1 MRYPQFLKEK
11 GIIGFVAPSF
21 GASIEPY
28 KSAFDNAQ
36 KKLKK
41 KGYQLELGPNCY
53 EGCGIGISNTPE
65 KCGQE
70 LTEYYCSDSNDVL
83 ISCGGGELMSHT
95 IDWVDFEKIKTAKPK
110 WYMGYSDNTNF
121 TFLLTTLCDTASI
134 YGPNAPAFGQ
144 EPWHPSLQDALDVLQ
159 GNNLILKGYDKWEK
173 ESLKDKEHPLEPY
186 NVTEPR
192 VLKIHVPEAIK
203 EKTEAASKA
212 VSTETGLKA
221 VSTENVSN
229 TANETVEMQGRLVGG
244 CMDILAALVGTNYD
258 NVANFVEKYKDDGI
272 IWFME
277 ACDLNMLG
285 IRRALWQ
292 LDHAGW
298 FKYTKGFVFG
308 RPYFHG
314 EELMGM
320 DQYNAVT
327 GILDKY
333 NVPIIMDADI
343 GHIPPM
349 MPLICG
355 SYASIKAD
363 DKTIEVKMELK

>member
-1 MRYPQFLKEK
+1 MKYPEFLKENGK
-11 GIIGFVAPSF
+11 IGFVAPSF

-28 KSAFDNAQ
+28 RSAFDNAQ
-36 KKLKK
+36 IRLKS

-53 EGCGIGISNTPE
+53 EGSGIGISNTPE
-65 KCGQE
+65 KCGKE
-70 LTEYYCSDSNDVL
+70 LTDYYCSDSNDVL

-95 IDWVDFEKIKTAKPK
+95 IDCVDFDRVKAAKPK

-121 TFLLTTLCDTASI
+121 TFLLTTMCDTAAI

-144 EPWHPSLQDALDVLQ
+144 EPWHPSLQDALDVLH
-159 GNNLILKGYDKWEK
+159 GKNLVLKGYDKWEK

-192 VLKIHVPEAIK
+192 ALVIHNEK
-203 EKTEAASKA
+203 EDHKKA
-212 VSTETGLKA
+212 V
-221 VSTENVSN
+221 
-229 TANETVEMQGRLVGG
+229 MQGRLVGG
-244 CMDILAALVGTNYD
+244 CLDILAALVGTNYD
-258 NVANFVEKYKDDGI
+258 CVAEFAERYKEDGI

-298 FKYTKGFVFG
+298 FKYVKGFVFG

-314 EELMGM
+314 EEIFGM
-320 DQYNAVT
+320 DQYQAVT
-327 GILDKY
+327 GILEKY
-333 NVPIIMDADI
+333 NVPIIMDCDI

-349 MPLICG
+349 MPVISG
-355 SYASIKAD
+355 SYANIEATKDSIE
-363 DKTIEVKMELK
+363 IKMELK

>member
-1 MRYPQFLKEK
+1 MRYPKFLKEK
-11 GIIGFVAPSF
+11 GTIGFVAPSF

-36 KKLKK
+36 KKLGA
-41 KGYQLELGPNCY
+41 KGYQMELGPNCY

-65 KCGQE
+65 KCGAE
-70 LTEYYCSDSNDVL
+70 LTEYYCADTNDVL

-95 IDWVDFEKIKTAKPK
+95 IDCVDFEKIKEAEPK

-121 TFLLTTLCDTASI
+121 TFLLTTMCDTAAI

-144 EPWHPSLQDALDVLQ
+144 EPWHESLQDALDVLR
-159 GNNLILKGYDKWEK
+159 GEKLVLHGYDKWEK
-173 ESLKDKEHPLEPY
+173 ESLKDKDHPLEPY
-186 NVTEPR
+186 NVTEPQKL
-192 VLKIHVPEAIK
+192 VLYNPETDEEISDKIR
-203 EKTEAASKA
+203 ASIDNDSLS
-212 VSTETGLKA
+212 VSMK
-221 VSTENVSN
+221 
-229 TANETVEMQGRLVGG
+229 GRLVGG

-258 NVANFVEKYKDDGI
+258 HVQEFAEKYKEDGI

-292 LDHAGW
+292 MDHAGW
-298 FKYTKGFVFG
+298 FQHVKGFVFG
-308 RPYFHG
+308 RPYFRG
-314 EELMGM
+314 EELFGM
-320 DQYNAVT
+320 DQYSAVL
-327 GILDKY
+327 GILKKY

-349 MPLICG
+349 MPLISG
-355 SYASIKAD
+355 AYAEITANKDAVQ
-363 DKTIEVKMELK
+363 VKMELK